1 MNFKGVKEALKK
13 FHFQQKIIFLKKLY
27 RNKLFKSNLTQN

>member
-13 FHFQQKIIFLKKLY
+13 FHFQQKIIFLKKII
-27 RNKLFKSNLTQN
+27 